1 MPLQGED
8 RLAPGG
14 TLTNRATLPVE
25 QTEVA
30 MLARGQTHDAGVA
43 GDRTLGGETQQGET
57 APVATIARWPLD
69 IEPGFEGMPYR
80 DPWVSLVRDSMVAY
94 REGRTDVA
102 EWGWTP
108 GIVWRIQANVS
119 NEELV
124 GADAIFGY
132 HRRLAKMTGDTFRQ
146 RVVALQA
153 GQGPIVEAFLR
164 SSGRRGHRE
173 LDIPTLVVFELSG
186 GRIQAVTEM
195 PGDPL
200 AWHEF
205 WRE

>member
-1 MPLQGED
+1 MP
-8 RLAPGG
+8 
-14 TLTNRATLPVE
+14 
-25 QTEVA
+25 
-30 MLARGQTHDAGVA
+30 ARGQTHDAGAA
-43 GDRTLGGETQQGET
+43 GGRRLAGEPANGD
-57 APVATIARWPLD
+57 AASVATIARWPLD
-69 IEPGFEGMPYR
+69 VDPGFERMPYR

-102 EWGWTP
+102 DWGWTS
-108 GIVWRIQANVS
+108 GIVWRIQGNGP
-119 NEELV
+119 NEDLA

-132 HRRLAKMTGDTFRQ
+132 HRRLAKLTGDTFRQ
-146 RVVALQA
+146 RVIALQA

-186 GRIQAVTEM
+186 GRIQTVTEM
-195 PGDPL
+195 PGDPA
-200 AWHEF
+200 AWHDF

>member
-1 MPLQGED
+1 MP
-8 RLAPGG
+8 
-14 TLTNRATLPVE
+14 
-25 QTEVA
+25 
-30 MLARGQTHDAGVA
+30 ARGRTHDAGPA
-43 GDRTLGGETQQGET
+43 GGQRQGDETRVGAA

-69 IEPGFEGMPYR
+69 VEPGFERMPYR

-102 EWGWTP
+102 EWSWSP
-108 GIVWRIQANVS
+108 GIVWRIQGNGT
-119 NEELV
+119 NEELT
-124 GADAIFGY
+124 GADAIFDY
-132 HRRLAKMTGDTFRQ
+132 HRRLARLSGDTFRQ

-164 SSGRRGHRE
+164 STGRRGGRE

-186 GRIQAVTEM
+186 SRIRTVTEM
-195 PGDPL
+195 PGDPS

>member
-1 MPLQGED
+1 MP
-8 RLAPGG
+8 P
-14 TLTNRATLPVE
+14 
-25 QTEVA
+25 
-30 MLARGQTHDAGVA
+30 RGQTHDAGAA
-43 GDRTLGGETQQGET
+43 GGQRLSGAIQTGE
-57 APVATIARWPLD
+57 ANLVATIARWPLD
-69 IEPGFEGMPYR
+69 VDPGFERLPYR

-102 EWGWTP
+102 EWGWTS
-108 GIVWRIQANVS
+108 GIVWRITGNGGH
-119 NEELV
+119 EEHA
-124 GADAIFGY
+124 GASAIFDY
-132 HRRLAKMTGDTFRQ
+132 HRRLASLSGNTFRQ

-164 SSGRRGHRE
+164 SSGRRAHRE

-186 GRIQAVTEM
+186 SRIQAVTEM

-205 WRE
+205 WRG